1 MRSYPMGRL
10 VCVIREDSPLSRQY
24 EALAERLGVRFAD
37 AGEWDIPLAFD
48 GVHFTEAGHARC
60 AEGLIARLS
69 SGEEQPQYG

>member
-37 AGEWDIPLAFD
+37 AGEWDINLAYD
-48 GVHFTEAGHARC
+48 GVHFTEEGHARF
-60 AEGLIARLS
+60 ADGLASCLEVIL
-69 SGEEQPQYG
+69 